1 MPKVKVPE
9 TDEAMRS
16 FAEKVFASEVKDEGG
31 RHEISPFD
39 VDDVCPIS
47 HHEMQAHLI
56 KEETT
61 TDTEK
66 RKKRLLRL
74 KTIALVVPLIGK
86 SSTKLSTLDEVISTT
101 ALYQAVPKF
110 QRVQITG
117 DYAAG
122 LWPSNVNKC
131 IPQVT
136 VEDFELVC
144 RGLYRALCIRE
155 KYMQKSFQRFP
166 KTPSQFLRTIENEMW
181 KSNDDLLPV
190 FTPTVKEGEDP
201 FRSDNFPE
209 NLGYHVQMKEGVV
222 YVYADKAA
230 AARGEPKDLPYPNL
244 EVFIDDMNFLLAL
257 IAQGPVKTY
266 THRRLRF
273 LSSKFSVH
281 EMLNEMEE
289 LKELKSNPHRDFYNC
304 RKVDTHIHAAA
315 CMNQK
320 HLLRFIKKSYRVDAD
335 RVVYKDK
342 DRTWTLKQLFEQL
355 DLHPY
360 DLTVDSLDVHAGRQT
375 FQRFDKFN
383 AKYNPVG
390 CSQLRD
396 LYLKSE
402 NAIDGEYFA
411 TIIKEVGSDLED
423 AKYQFAEPRL
433 SIYGRSPEEWP
444 KLANWFN
451 KHRVYSPNM
460 KWMIQVPRIYDVF
473 RSKNFLPHFG
483 KMLENI
489 FVPVFEAT
497 INPQANKEL
506 SVFLRHHYREYGYF
520 MGNPVNLFQHIL
532 NQIRIIQH
540 IQSSI
545 SSRAFIGF
553 WILPQNHLYDLQITG
568 FDSVDDESKHS
579 GHMFSTK
586 SPKPEEWTQEKN
598 PSYTYYVYYMYANI
612 MVLNHLRRER
622 GMNTFLFRPHCGE
635 AGAITHLLAAFMT
648 ADNISHGLN
657 LKKSPVLQYLYF
669 LAQIPIAMSPLSN
682 NSLFLEYAKN
692 PLLDFH
698 QKGLMVSLSTDDPM
712 QFHYTK
718 EPLMEEYAIAAQ
730 VFKLSTCDMC
740 EIARYSVLQCGL
752 SHEEKLHILGK
763 NYLEEGPQ
771 GNDIRKTNVAQIR
784 MAYRYETWCYELD
797 LIAEGLKAVD

>member
-1 MPKVKVPE
+1 
-9 TDEAMRS
+9 MRTHMMLQES
-16 FAEKVFASEVKDEGG
+16 SSA
-31 RHEISPFD
+31 
-39 VDDVCPIS
+39 
-47 HHEMQAHLI
+47 
-56 KEETT
+56 
-61 TDTEK
+61 TEK
-66 RKKRLLRL
+66 RRKRMLSL
-74 KTIALVVPLIGK
+74 KTIALAVPLAQKTTTG
-86 SSTKLSTLDEVISTT
+86 LSTIDEVISTSP
-101 ALYQAVPKF
+101 LYQTVPDF

-117 DYAAG
+117 DYASG
-122 LWPSNVNKC
+122 
-131 IPQVT
+131 VT
-136 VEDFELVC
+136 VEDFEVVC
-144 RGLYRALCIRE
+144 KGLYRALSIRE
-155 KYMQKSFQRFP
+155 KYMQKSLQRFP
-166 KTPSQFLRTIENEMW
+166 RTPSQYLRAIEGEVW
-181 KSNDDLLPV
+181 RASDTGPV
-190 FTPTVKEGEDP
+190 FTPPVKDGQDP
-201 FRSDNFPE
+201 FETANLPE
-209 NLGYHVQMKEGVV
+209 DLGYHVQMKDGIV
-222 YVYADKAA
+222 YIYGDKAA
-230 AARGEPKDLPYPNL
+230 AGRNEPKDLPYPCL
-244 EVFIDDMNFLLAL
+244 EHFVDDMNFLLAL

-266 THRRLRF
+266 THRRLKF
-273 LSSKFSVH
+273 LSYKFQVH

-289 LKELKSNPHRDFYNC
+289 MKELKNNPHRDFYNC

-335 RVVYKDK
+335 RVVYDAKGEK
-342 DRTWTLKQLFEQL
+342 LTLKQLFQKL
-355 DLHPY
+355 NLHPY

-390 CSQLRD
+390 ASELRD
-396 LYLKSE
+396 LYLKTE
-402 NAIDGEYFA
+402 NTINGEYFA

-423 AKYQFAEPRL
+423 AKYQHAEPRL
-433 SIYGRSPEEWP
+433 SIYGRSAEEWA

-451 KHRVYSPNM
+451 RHRVYSPNM

-473 RSKNFLPHFG
+473 RSRNFLPHFG

-497 INPQANKEL
+497 VNPQAHKEL
-506 SVFLRHHYREYGYF
+506 SVFLRH
-520 MGNPVNLFQHIL
+520 
-532 NQIRIIQH
+532 
-540 IQSSI
+540 
-545 SSRAFIGF
+545 
-553 WILPQNHLYDLQITG
+553 ITG

-586 SPKPEEWTQEKN
+586 SPKPEQWTSAKN

-612 MVLNHLRRER
+612 LVLNNLRRQR

-740 EIARYSVLQCGL
+740 EIARNSVLQCGL
-752 SHEEKLHILGK
+752 SHEEKAKFLGEH
-763 NYLEEGPQ
+763 YQEEGPQ
-771 GNDIRKTNVAQIR
+771 GNDVRKTNVAQIR
-784 MAYRYETWCYELD
+784 MAYRYETWCYELN
-797 LIAEGLKAVD
+797 LIAEGLKAE

>member
-1 MPKVKVPE
+1 MPKVKVPAE
-9 TDEAMRS
+9 EKQTDDAMRS

-39 VDDVCPIS
+39 VEDVCPIS
-47 HHEMQAHLI
+47 HHEMQQHMI
-56 KEETT
+56 KEEESSS
-61 TDTEK
+61 DTGK

-74 KTIALVVPLIGK
+74 KTIALLVPTAGK
-86 SSTKLSTLDEVISTT
+86 SSTKLSTLDEVISSS
-101 ALYQAVPKF
+101 ASYQAVPQF

-122 LWPSNVNKC
+122 
-131 IPQVT
+131 VT
-136 VEDFELVC
+136 VEDFEVVC

-155 KYMQKSFQRFP
+155 KYMHKSFQRFP
-166 KTPSQFLRTIENEMW
+166 KTPSQFLRTIESEVW
-181 KSNDDLLPV
+181 KPNDDLLPV
-190 FTPTVKEGEDP
+190 FSPPVKKDEDP
-201 FRSDNFPE
+201 FQSGNLPE
-209 NLGYHVQMKEGVV
+209 NLGYHVEMKEGVV
-222 YVYADKAA
+222 YIYADKAA

-244 EVFIDDMNFLLAL
+244 DVFIDDMNFLLAL

-289 LKELKSNPHRDFYNC
+289 LKELKNNPHRDFYNC
-304 RKVDTHIHAAA
+304 RKIDTHIHAAA

-320 HLLRFIKKSYRVDAD
+320 HLLRFIKKSYRENSE
-335 RVVYKDK
+335 RVVYKSKDK
-342 DRTWTLKQLFEQL
+342 TLTLKQLFEQL
-355 DLHPY
+355 NLHPY

-390 CSQLRD
+390 ASELRD

-402 NAIDGEYFA
+402 NAINGEYFA

-423 AKYQFAEPRL
+423 AKYQYAEPRL

-444 KLANWFN
+444 KLASWFN
-451 KHRVYSPNM
+451 AHRVYSPNM

-489 FVPVFEAT
+489 FVPIFQAT
-497 INPQANKEL
+497 INPQDNKEL
-506 SVFLRHHYREYGYF
+506 SVFLRH
-520 MGNPVNLFQHIL
+520 
-532 NQIRIIQH
+532 
-540 IQSSI
+540 
-545 SSRAFIGF
+545 
-553 WILPQNHLYDLQITG
+553 ITG

-586 SPKPEEWTQEKN
+586 SPKPEEWSHEKN

-657 LKKSPVLQYLYF
+657 LKKSPVLQYLYY

-740 EIARYSVLQCGL
+740 EIARYSVLQSGL

-763 NYLEEGPQ
+763 NYQEEGPQ

-797 LIAEGLKAVD
+797 LIAEGLKSTE

>member
-1 MPKVKVPE
+1 M
-9 TDEAMRS
+9 DESMRS
-16 FAEKVFASEVKDEGG
+16 FAEKVFASEVKDEEVRG
-31 RHEISPFD
+31 EISHFD
-39 VDDVCPIS
+39 VEEICPIS
-47 HHEMQAHLI
+47 RQEMTLHMMLQESSA
-56 KEETT
+56 TV
-61 TDTEK
+61 EK
-66 RKKRLLRL
+66 RRKKLLRM
-74 KTIALVVPLIGK
+74 KTVLAPSMAAVSVPRPAAADEAN
-86 SSTKLSTLDEVISTT
+86 STCPQ
-101 ALYQAVPKF
+101 YQTVPDF

-117 DYAAG
+117 DYASG
-122 LWPSNVNKC
+122 
-131 IPQVT
+131 VT
-136 VEDFELVC
+136 VEDFEVVC

-155 KYMQKSFQRFP
+155 KNMQQSLQRFP
-166 KTPSQFLRTIENEMW
+166 KTPSQYLRTIEGKFGLAASWN
-181 KSNDDLLPV
+181 SPFAAV
-190 FTPTVKEGEDP
+190 FTPPVKDGQDP
-201 FRSDNFPE
+201 FDTGNLPE
-209 NLGYHVQMKEGVV
+209 DLGYHVQMKDGVV

-230 AARGEPKDLPYPNL
+230 AERNEPKDLPYPSL
-244 EVFIDDMNFLLAL
+244 EHFIDDMNFLLVL

-266 THRRLRF
+266 THRRLKF
-273 LSSKFSVH
+273 LSSKFQVH

-289 LKELKSNPHRDFYNC
+289 MRELKNNPHRDFYNC

-320 HLLRFIKKSYRVDAD
+320 HLLRFIKKSYHVDAD
-335 RVVYKDK
+335 RVVYDAKGK
-342 DRTWTLKQLFEQL
+342 QLTLKQLFQQL
-355 DLHPY
+355 KLHPY

-383 AKYNPVG
+383 DKYNPVG
-390 CSQLRD
+390 ASELRD
-396 LYLKSE
+396 LYLKTE
-402 NAIDGEYFA
+402 NAINGEYFA

-423 AKYQFAEPRL
+423 AKYQHTEPRL
-433 SIYGRSPEEWP
+433 SIYGRSPEEWS
-444 KLANWFN
+444 KLAKWFN
-451 KHRVYSPNM
+451 THRVYSPNM

-483 KMLENI
+483 KMLEYI

-497 INPQANKEL
+497 INPQAHKEL
-506 SVFLRHHYREYGYF
+506 SVFLRH
-520 MGNPVNLFQHIL
+520 
-532 NQIRIIQH
+532 
-540 IQSSI
+540 
-545 SSRAFIGF
+545 
-553 WILPQNHLYDLQITG
+553 ITG

-586 SPKPEEWTQEKN
+586 SPKPEEWTSQKN
-598 PSYTYYVYYMYANI
+598 PSYTYYIYYMYVNI
-612 MVLNHLRRER
+612 LVLNNLRRQR

-635 AGAITHLLAAFMT
+635 AGALTHLLAAFMT

-669 LAQIPIAMSPLSN
+669 LARIPIAMSPLSN

-740 EIARYSVLQCGL
+740 EIARNSILQCGL
-752 SHEEKLHILGK
+752 SHEEKVKFLGEK
-763 NYLEEGPQ
+763 YQEDGPD

-784 MAYRYETWCYELD
+784 VAYRYETWCYELN
-797 LIAEGLKAVD
+797 LIAEGLKNE

>member
-1 MPKVKVPE
+1 MPLLGHLLPAE
-9 TDEAMRS
+9 MDEAMRS
-16 FAEKVFASEVKDEGG
+16 FAEKVFASEVKDEES

-39 VDDVCPIS
+39 VEEICPIL
-47 HHEMQAHLI
+47 HHEMREHMIHQ
-56 KEETT
+56 ETT
-61 TDTEK
+61 ATADK
-66 RKKRLLRL
+66 RKKRISL
-74 KTIALVVPLIGK
+74 KTIALALPMTQT
-86 SSTKLSTLDEVISTT
+86 SATRLSTIDEFIAASP
-101 ALYQAVPKF
+101 LYQAVPDF

-117 DYAAG
+117 DYASG
-122 LWPSNVNKC
+122 
-131 IPQVT
+131 VT
-136 VEDFELVC
+136 IEDFEVVC
-144 RGLYRALCIRE
+144 RGLYQALCIRE

-166 KTPSQFLRTIENEMW
+166 KTPSQYLRNIEGEVW
-181 KSNDDLLPV
+181 RADDEHAPV
-190 FTPTVKEGEDP
+190 FTPAVKVGEDP
-201 FRSDNFPE
+201 FRSDNLPE
-209 NLGYHVQMKEGVV
+209 DLGYCVRMQGGVV
-222 YVYADKAA
+222 YVYADAA
-230 AARGEPKDLPYPNL
+230 AARRGEPKDLPYPNL
-244 EVFIDDMNFLLAL
+244 KDFLNDMNFLLAL
-257 IAQGPVKTY
+257 IAQGPMKTY
-266 THRRLRF
+266 AHRRLKF

-289 LKELKSNPHRDFYNC
+289 LKELKNNPHRDFYNC

-320 HLLRFIKKSYRVDAD
+320 HLLRFIKKSYRVDAE
-335 RVVYKDK
+335 RVVYEANGKK
-342 DRTWTLKQLFEQL
+342 LTLKQLFQQL
-355 DLHPY
+355 NLHPY

-383 AKYNPVG
+383 DKYNPVG
-390 CSQLRD
+390 ASELRD
-396 LYLKSE
+396 LYLKTE
-402 NAIDGEYFA
+402 NTIDGEYFA

-423 AKYQFAEPRL
+423 AKYQHAEPRL

-444 KLANWFN
+444 KLASWFN
-451 KHRVYSPNM
+451 RHRVYSPNM

-473 RSKNFLPHFG
+473 RAKNFLPHFG

-497 INPQANKEL
+497 ICPQANKEL
-506 SVFLRHHYREYGYF
+506 SIFLRH
-520 MGNPVNLFQHIL
+520 
-532 NQIRIIQH
+532 
-540 IQSSI
+540 
-545 SSRAFIGF
+545 
-553 WILPQNHLYDLQITG
+553 ITG

-579 GHMFSTK
+579 GHMFSAN
-586 SPKPEEWTQEKN
+586 SPKPDKWSHEKN
-598 PSYTYYVYYMYANI
+598 PSYTYYLYYMYANI
-612 MVLNHLRRER
+612 MVLNNLRRER

-657 LKKSPVLQYLYF
+657 LKKGPVLQYLYF

-740 EIARYSVLQCGL
+740 EIARNSILQCGL
-752 SHEEKLHILGK
+752 SHEEKTKFLGE
-763 NYLEEGPQ
+763 NYREEGPQ
-771 GNDIRKTNVAQIR
+771 GNNIWKTNVAQIR
-784 MAYRYETWCYELD
+784 MAYRYETWCYELN
-797 LIAEGLKAVD
+797 LITEGLKTTE

>member
-1 MPKVKVPE
+1 MSRVEIPAADKQM
-9 TDEAMRS
+9 DEATRS
-16 FAEKVFASEVKDEGG
+16 FAEQVFASEVKDEAT
-31 RHEISPFD
+31 REEISPFD
-39 VDDVCPIS
+39 VEEICPIS
-47 HHEMQAHLI
+47 RNEMRTHMMLQESSSA
-56 KEETT
+56 
-61 TDTEK
+61 TEK
-66 RKKRLLRL
+66 RRKRMLSL
-74 KTIALVVPLIGK
+74 KTIALAVPLIQKATTG
-86 SSTKLSTLDEVISTT
+86 LSTIEEVISTSPQ
-101 ALYQAVPKF
+101 YQSVPDF

-117 DYAAG
+117 DYASG
-122 LWPSNVNKC
+122 
-131 IPQVT
+131 VT
-136 VEDFELVC
+136 VEDFEVVC
-144 RGLYRALCIRE
+144 KGLYRALCIRE
-155 KYMQKSFQRFP
+155 KYMQKSMQRFP
-166 KTPSQFLRTIENEMW
+166 RTPSQYLRAIEGETW
-181 KSNDDLLPV
+181 RASDAGPV
-190 FTPTVKEGEDP
+190 FTPPVKDGQDP
-201 FRSDNFPE
+201 FETGSLPE
-209 NLGYHVQMKEGVV
+209 DLGYHVQMKDGIV
-222 YVYADKAA
+222 YIYSDEAA
-230 AARGEPKDLPYPNL
+230 AGRNEPKDLPYPSL
-244 EVFIDDMNFLLAL
+244 KHFVDDMNFLLAL

-266 THRRLRF
+266 SHRRLKF
-273 LSSKFSVH
+273 LSYKFQVH

-289 LKELKSNPHRDFYNC
+289 MKELKNNPHRDFYNC

-335 RVVYKDK
+335 RVVYDSKGEK
-342 DRTWTLKQLFEQL
+342 LTLKQLFQKL
-355 DLHPY
+355 NLHPY

-390 CSQLRD
+390 ASELRD
-396 LYLKSE
+396 LYLKTE
-402 NAIDGEYFA
+402 NTINGEYFA

-423 AKYQFAEPRL
+423 AKYQHAEPRL
-433 SIYGRSPEEWP
+433 SIYGRSAEEWS

-451 KHRVYSPNM
+451 RHRVYSPNM

-473 RSKNFLPHFG
+473 RSRNFLPHFG

-489 FVPVFEAT
+489 FVPIFEAT
-497 INPQANKEL
+497 VNPQAHKEL
-506 SVFLRHHYREYGYF
+506 SVFLRH
-520 MGNPVNLFQHIL
+520 
-532 NQIRIIQH
+532 
-540 IQSSI
+540 
-545 SSRAFIGF
+545 
-553 WILPQNHLYDLQITG
+553 ITG

-586 SPKPEEWTQEKN
+586 SPKPEQWTSAKN
-598 PSYTYYVYYMYANI
+598 PSYTYYLYYMYANI
-612 MVLNHLRRER
+612 LVLNNLRRQR

-635 AGAITHLLAAFMT
+635 AGAVTHLLAAFMT

-718 EPLMEEYAIAAQ
+718 EALMEEYAIAAQ

-740 EIARYSVLQCGL
+740 EIARNSVLQCGL
-752 SHEEKLHILGK
+752 SHEEKAKFLGE
-763 NYLEEGPQ
+763 NYPEEGPN

-784 MAYRYETWCYELD
+784 MAYRYETWCYELN
-797 LIAEGLKAVD
+797 LIAEGLKTE

>member
-1 MPKVKVPE
+1 MPQVKMPVDKKQ

-16 FAEKVFASEVKDEGG
+16 FAEKVFASEVKEEG
-31 RHEISPFD
+31 HQEISPFD
-39 VDDVCPIS
+39 AEEICPIS
-47 HHEMQAHLI
+47 D
-56 KEETT
+56 KENKEHMIQEEAES
-61 TDTEK
+61 DSGKK
-66 RKKRLLRL
+66 RKRLLRL

-86 SSTKLSTLDEVISTT
+86 SSTKLSTLDEVMSTNT
-101 ALYQAVPKF
+101 SYQTVPKF

-122 LWPSNVNKC
+122 
-131 IPQVT
+131 VT

-144 RGLYRALCIRE
+144 SGLYRALCIRE

-181 KSNDDLLPV
+181 KPNDDLWPV
-190 FTPTVKEGEDP
+190 FNPAVKHGEDP
-201 FRSDNFPE
+201 FRSDNLPE
-209 NLGYHVQMKEGVV
+209 NLGYHVQMKDGVV
-222 YVYADKAA
+222 YIYADKAA

-244 EVFIDDMNFLLAL
+244 ETFIDDMNFLLAL

-266 THRRLRF
+266 AHRRLKF
-273 LSSKFSVH
+273 LSSKFCVH

-289 LKELKSNPHRDFYNC
+289 LKELKKNPHRDFYNC

-320 HLLRFIKKSYRVDAD
+320 HLLRFIKKTCRVDTE
-335 RVVYKDK
+335 RLVYKSKDK
-342 DRTWTLKQLFEQL
+342 SLTLKQLFEHLKL
-355 DLHPY
+355 DPY

-390 CSQLRD
+390 ASELRD
-396 LYLKSE
+396 LYLKTE
-402 NAIDGEYFA
+402 NAINGEYFA

-423 AKYQFAEPRL
+423 AKYQYAEPRL

-444 KLANWFN
+444 KLAKWFN
-451 KHRVYSPNM
+451 EHRVYSPNM

-473 RSKNFLPHFG
+473 KKQNFLPHFG
-483 KMLENI
+483 QMLENI
-489 FVPVFEAT
+489 FVPVFQAT
-497 INPQANKEL
+497 INPQDNKDM
-506 SVFLRHHYREYGYF
+506 SVFLRH
-520 MGNPVNLFQHIL
+520 
-532 NQIRIIQH
+532 
-540 IQSSI
+540 
-545 SSRAFIGF
+545 
-553 WILPQNHLYDLQITG
+553 ITG

-579 GHMFSTK
+579 GHMFCTK
-586 SPKPEEWTQEKN
+586 SPKPNEWSHEKN

-612 MVLNHLRRER
+612 MVLNNLRRER

-657 LKKSPVLQYLYF
+657 LKKTPVLQYLYF
-669 LAQIPIAMSPLSN
+669 LTQIPIAMSPLSN

-740 EIARYSVLQCGL
+740 EIARNSVLQSGL
-752 SHEEKLHILGK
+752 SHEEKLHMLGET
-763 NYLEEGPQ
+763 YQEEGPQ

-784 MAYRYETWCYELD
+784 MAYRYETWCYELN
-797 LIAEGLKAVD
+797 LIAEGLKTTE

>member
-1 MPKVKVPE
+1 MSRVRIPAEHKQM
-9 TDEAMRS
+9 DESLRS
-16 FAEKVFASEVKDEGG
+16 FAEKVFASEVKDEEVRG
-31 RHEISPFD
+31 EISHFD
-39 VDDVCPIS
+39 VDEICPIS
-47 HHEMQAHLI
+47 RQEMTLHMMLQEASS
-56 KEETT
+56 TV
-61 TDTEK
+61 EK
-66 RKKRLLRL
+66 RRKKLIRM
-74 KTIALVVPLIGK
+74 KTTVLAPPRAPG
-86 SSTKLSTLDEVISTT
+86 
-101 ALYQAVPKF
+101 AVPSLAAPEEASFTCPVPEYQTVPHF

-117 DYAAG
+117 DYASG
-122 LWPSNVNKC
+122 
-131 IPQVT
+131 VT
-136 VEDFELVC
+136 VEDFEVVC

-155 KYMQKSFQRFP
+155 KNMQQSLQRFP
-166 KTPSQFLRTIENEMW
+166 KTPSQYLRAMEGEPW
-181 KSNDDLLPV
+181 KPSDAGPV
-190 FTPTVKEGEDP
+190 FTPPVKDGQDPLDSGGLPED
-201 FRSDNFPE
+201 
-209 NLGYHVQMKEGVV
+209 LGYHVQMKDGIA

-230 AARGEPKDLPYPNL
+230 AERNEPKDLPYPSL
-244 EVFIDDMNFLLAL
+244 EHFIDDMNFLLVL

-266 THRRLRF
+266 THRRLKF
-273 LSSKFSVH
+273 LSSKFQVH

-289 LKELKSNPHRDFYNC
+289 MKELKSNPHRDFYNC

-320 HLLRFIKKSYRVDAD
+320 HLLRFIKKSYCVDAD
-335 RVVYKDK
+335 RVVYDAKGK
-342 DRTWTLKQLFEQL
+342 QLTLKQLFQQL
-355 DLHPY
+355 KLHPY

-383 AKYNPVG
+383 DKYNPVG
-390 CSQLRD
+390 ASELRD
-396 LYLKSE
+396 LYLKTE
-402 NAIDGEYFA
+402 NAINGEYFA

-423 AKYQFAEPRL
+423 AKYQHTEPRL
-433 SIYGRSPEEWP
+433 SIYGRSPEEWA

-451 KHRVYSPNM
+451 THRVYSPNM

-483 KMLENI
+483 KMLEYI

-497 INPQANKEL
+497 INPQAHKEL
-506 SVFLRHHYREYGYF
+506 SVFLRH
-520 MGNPVNLFQHIL
+520 
-532 NQIRIIQH
+532 
-540 IQSSI
+540 
-545 SSRAFIGF
+545 
-553 WILPQNHLYDLQITG
+553 ITG

-586 SPKPEEWTQEKN
+586 SPKPDEWTSHKN
-598 PSYTYYVYYMYANI
+598 PSYTYYIYYMYANI
-612 MVLNHLRRER
+612 LVLNNLRRQR

-635 AGAITHLLAAFMT
+635 AGALTHLLAAFMT

-669 LAQIPIAMSPLSN
+669 LARIPIAMSPLSN

-740 EIARYSVLQCGL
+740 EIARNSILQCGM
-752 SHEEKLHILGK
+752 SHEEKVKFLGE
-763 NYLEEGPQ
+763 NYQEDGPD

-784 MAYRYETWCYELD
+784 VAYRYETWCYELN
-797 LIAEGLKAVD
+797 LIAEGLKNE

>member
-1 MPKVKVPE
+1 MPQVKVPAVKE
-9 TDEAMRS
+9 KQTDDDMRS
-16 FAEKVFASEVKDEGG
+16 FAEKVFASEVKDEGQ
-31 RHEISPFD
+31 HEISPFD
-39 VDDVCPIS
+39 VEEVCPIS
-47 HHEMQAHLI
+47 HHEMQEHLI
-56 KEETT
+56 KQDSER
-61 TDTEK
+61 DADK
-66 RKKRLLRL
+66 RKKGLLRL
-74 KTIALVVPLIGK
+74 KTIALVLPIAGK
-86 SSTKLSTLDEVISTT
+86 SSTKLSTIDEVISTT
-101 ALYQAVPKF
+101 TQYQAVPKF

-122 LWPSNVNKC
+122 
-131 IPQVT
+131 VT

-166 KTPSQFLRTIENEMW
+166 RTPSQFMRNIENEVW
-181 KSNDDLLPV
+181 KPNDDLQPV
-190 FTPTVKEGEDP
+190 FTPPVKDGEDP
-201 FRSDNFPE
+201 FRSDNLPE
-209 NLGYHVQMKEGVV
+209 NLGYHVQMNEGVV

-230 AARGEPKDLPYPNL
+230 AARGEPKDLPYPDL

-266 THRRLRF
+266 THRRLKF
-273 LSSKFSVH
+273 LSSRFHVH

-289 LKELKSNPHRDFYNC
+289 LKELKNNPHRDFYNS

-320 HLLRFIKKSYRVDAD
+320 HLLRFIKKSYRIDAE
-335 RVVYKDK
+335 RVVYKSK
-342 DRTWTLKQLFEQL
+342 EKTLTLKQLFDQL
-355 DLHPY
+355 KLHPY

-390 CSQLRD
+390 ASELRD
-396 LYLKSE
+396 LYLKTE
-402 NAIDGEYFA
+402 NAINGEYFA

-423 AKYQFAEPRL
+423 AKYQYAEPRL

-451 KHRVYSPNM
+451 QHRVYSPNM

-497 INPQANKEL
+497 INPQDNKEL
-506 SVFLRHHYREYGYF
+506 SVFLRH
-520 MGNPVNLFQHIL
+520 
-532 NQIRIIQH
+532 
-540 IQSSI
+540 
-545 SSRAFIGF
+545 
-553 WILPQNHLYDLQITG
+553 ITG

-579 GHMFSTK
+579 GHMFCTK
-586 SPKPEEWTQEKN
+586 SPKPEEWNYEKN
-598 PSYTYYVYYMYANI
+598 PSYTYYLYYMYANI
-612 MVLNHLRRER
+612 LVLNHLRRER

-692 PLLDFH
+692 PLPDFH

-740 EIARYSVLQCGL
+740 EIARNSILQCGM
-752 SHEEKLHILGK
+752 SHEEKLRVLGE
-763 NYLEEGPQ
+763 NYLEEGPH

-784 MAYRYETWCYELD
+784 MAFRYETWCYELD
-797 LIAEGLKAVD
+797 LIAEGLKAVE

>member
-1 MPKVKVPE
+1 LLLAEV
-9 TDEAMRS
+9 DEALRS
-16 FAEKVFASEVKDEGG
+16 FAEKVFASEVKDEAT
-31 RHEISPFD
+31 RQEISPFD
-39 VDDVCPIS
+39 VEEVCPIS
-47 HHEMQAHLI
+47 RQEMRAHMMRQ
-56 KEETT
+56 ESSAA
-61 TDTEK
+61 TEK
-66 RKKRLLRL
+66 RKRLLRL
-74 KTIALVVPLIGK
+74 KTIALAVPVAHK
-86 SSTKLSTLDEVISTT
+86 STTKLSTIDEVIS
-101 ALYQAVPKF
+101 ASPLYQTVPDF

-117 DYAAG
+117 DYASG
-122 LWPSNVNKC
+122 
-131 IPQVT
+131 VT
-136 VEDFELVC
+136 IEDFEVVC

-155 KYMQKSFQRFP
+155 QYMEQSMQRFP
-166 KTPSQFLRTIENEMW
+166 RTPSQYLRTIEGEVW
-181 KSNDDLLPV
+181 RASDAGPV
-190 FTPTVKEGEDP
+190 FTPPVKDGQDP
-201 FRSDNFPE
+201 FEAGNLPE
-209 NLGYHVQMKEGVV
+209 DLGYHVQMKDGVV
-222 YVYADKAA
+222 YVYGDKAA
-230 AARGEPKDLPYPNL
+230 AGRDEPKDLPYPSL
-244 EVFIDDMNFLLAL
+244 KRFVDDMNFLLAL
-257 IAQGPVKTY
+257 TAQGPVKTY
-266 THRRLRF
+266 SHRRLKF
-273 LSSKFSVH
+273 LSSKFQVH

-289 LKELKSNPHRDFYNC
+289 MKELKNNPHRDFYNC

-335 RVVYKDK
+335 RVVYDAKGK
-342 DRTWTLKQLFEQL
+342 QLTLKQLFQQL
-355 DLHPY
+355 NLHPY

-383 AKYNPVG
+383 DKYNPVG
-390 CSQLRD
+390 ASELRD
-396 LYLKSE
+396 LYLKTE
-402 NAIDGEYFA
+402 NAINGEYFA

-423 AKYQFAEPRL
+423 AKYQHAEPRL
-433 SIYGRSPEEWP
+433 SIYGRSAEEWH
-444 KLANWFN
+444 KLASWFN

-473 RSKNFLPHFG
+473 RAKNFLPHFG
-483 KMLENI
+483 KMLEHI

-497 INPQANKEL
+497 INPQAHKEL
-506 SVFLRHHYREYGYF
+506 SVFLRH
-520 MGNPVNLFQHIL
+520 
-532 NQIRIIQH
+532 
-540 IQSSI
+540 
-545 SSRAFIGF
+545 
-553 WILPQNHLYDLQITG
+553 ITG

-586 SPKPEEWTQEKN
+586 SPKPEQWNSEKN

-612 MVLNHLRRER
+612 LVLNNLRRQR

-740 EIARYSVLQCGL
+740 EIARNSVLQCGL
-752 SHEEKLHILGK
+752 SHEEKARFLGE
-763 NYLEEGPQ
+763 NYQEEGPQ

-784 MAYRYETWCYELD
+784 MAYRYETWCYELN
-797 LIAEGLKAVD
+797 LIAEGLKNE